1 MASAIIEITKIDGK
15 PKYAITKSGDADID
29 KLAEVAIGTM
39 GTFLKAGG
47 NPQNILAQLAP
58 MLGQMGGA
66 GGGIQNLL
74 GNMMGGMR

>member
-29 KLAEVAIGTM
+29 KLADVAIGTM

-47 NPQNILAQLAP
+47 NPQNILSQLAP

-66 GGGIQNLL
+66 GGIQNLL
-74 GNMMGGMR
+74 GSMMGGIK

>member
-47 NPQNILAQLAP
+47 NPQNILSQLAP
-58 MLGQMGGA
+58 MIGQLGGA
-66 GGGIQNLL
+66 GGLQNLL
-74 GNMMGGMR
+74 GGMMGGVK